1 MNTNEYDF
9 SMPKTVTIRMDDKS
23 YRLLKN
29 AAMAQKRSI
38 SNFIEYAAVNFAIE
52 DNFVSDYEMADI
64 QSDSAL
70 MSDLKKALGD
80 VKNRRFTDV
89 MVLSG
94 SSTSSW
100 SQRSGL

>member
-89 MVLSG
+89 K
-94 SSTSSW
+94 
-100 SQRSGL
+100 